1 MNYVQFHVGDWDSST
16 KLLSPLEK
24 GIYID
29 LLMLYYSTERPII
42 RSYFDRITKVYTN
55 EERKAFDYVI
65 SEFFEEREDGFHQRR
80 CDEEIAKA
88 NEKSLKAKK
97 SIQAR
102 WDKARRVSKEP
113 TETEKQG
120 YERNTNVIRTNNE
133 RNTDVILTNNQE
145 PITNIY
151 TNVATQHTS
160 LSPESDPQNG
170 QSETVSPKEKNPPIP
185 YEQIVDLYNKMCVPG
200 CVACLKLTPSRK
212 QSIRLRAHELAKY
225 WEAETQE
232 EIVEC
237 FRRIF
242 KRVSDSD
249 FLMGR
254 CQRSSDHAN
263 FKVDL
268 SWILKSENLT
278 KILEEKYA

>member
-1 MNYVQFHVGDWDSST
+1 MAKEFCPIIYRDWKPLFDSMSEHERSELLLAIVLFPSYTPDDVST
-16 KLLSPLEK
+16 WEFFRQQLEK
-24 GIYID
+24 QYD
-29 LLMLYYSTERPII
+29 FFTEKCNKNRAIAVA
-42 RSYFDRITKVYTN
+42 REEKKKMSGERTYTN
-55 EERKAFDYVI
+55 V
-65 SEFFEEREDGFHQRR
+65 
-80 CDEEIAKA
+80 
-88 NEKSLKAKK
+88 
-97 SIQAR
+97 
-102 WDKARRVSKEP
+102 
-113 TETEKQG
+113 
-120 YERNTNVIRTNNE
+120 NE
-133 RNTDVILTNNQE
+133 RTPKPE
-145 PITNIY
+145 YKPEYKPIDI
-151 TNVATQHTS
+151 NVATQHTS

-170 QSETVSPKEKNPPIP
+170 PSEPIPQKEKSPPIP
-185 YEQIVDLYNKMCVPG
+185 YEKIVDLYNQMCVPG

-212 QSIRLRAHELAKY
+212 QSIRLRAIELAKY
-225 WEAETQE
+225 WEAESQDD
-232 EIVEC
+232 IIEC